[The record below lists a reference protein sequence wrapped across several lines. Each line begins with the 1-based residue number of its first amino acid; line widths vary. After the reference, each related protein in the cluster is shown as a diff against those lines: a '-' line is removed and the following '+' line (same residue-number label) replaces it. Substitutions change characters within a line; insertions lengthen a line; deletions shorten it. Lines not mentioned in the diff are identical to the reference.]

1 MSAFH
6 PLRISKGRPVSCS
19 QELLIGFC
27 QTELVNVA
35 ERSGRVMVVVRNAVE
50 RLGLRNIIEDS
61 GRYNVVGEAG
71 LAQPALALASVESPD
86 IAIVEYG
93 LFDATGID
101 LSHRLTHDHPD
112 MGILLY
118 SDRVSEDWIDDAL
131 REGVRGFVL
140 KDGIDR
146 HLIPALD
153 ALSDHRPYW
162 NEAIDEELFARMMGG
177 PPLPPDFMTQRE
189 KQVVHLVAQ
198 GLANK
203 EIAHRLNISD
213 KTVAS
218 FRMILRRKYRLRNT
232 ADIVRYAV
240 RNGKA

>member
-1 MSAFH
+1 
-6 PLRISKGRPVSCS
+6 
-19 QELLIGFC
+19 
-27 QTELVNVA
+27 VA
-35 ERSGRVMVVVRNAVE
+35 VRSGRVMVVVRNPVE
-50 RLGLRNIIEDS
+50 RLGLRNMIE
-61 GRYNVVGEAG
+61 GCARYNVVAETY

-101 LSHRLTHDHPD
+101 LSHRLTHDHPG

-118 SDRVSEDWIDDAL
+118 ADRVSEEWIDDAL

-140 KDGIDR
+140 KDGINR

-177 PPLPPDFMTQRE
+177 SPLPPNCMTQRE

-203 EIAHRLNISD
+203 EIAHRLNISA
-213 KTVAS
+213 KTVES
-218 FRMILRRKYRLRNT
+218 FRMALRRKYRLRNT

-240 RNGKA
+240 RNDMG